1 MIKYSVYFNGELTK
15 IYELDEPVI
24 FIGRL
29 PENNIPISNMGVSRR
44 HVKIELDQYN
54 AYTLTDLNSLNGTL
68 VNGKKVKKVTLCHGD
83 KITIGKHTI
92 IYEDFR
98 QESATHME
106 TIVAEFRPEDLRN
119 MAMAGQVHAVNA
131 AQAIPPRFAPAQPHP
146 AAHAAPPV
154 HVSSAA
160 TVSTPVPPMPTAPV
174 AAPAPVPPMPVAPV
188 APAPVPPMPVA
199 PVVPAPVSHIPVAPA
214 APAPVSHIPVA
225 PAAPAPVSHIPVAP
239 AAPAPIAAAASAAPD
254 IGEND
259 QMAQSGAV
267 LIETSGHI
275 VYKLDRDTISIGS
288 DEGDDVYATGFG
300 VSKGFAVIEHSGGE
314 YHLTLQ
320 KVMSKIKVNGKNIK
334 SHKLEHRDRIEIGSN
349 TFRFMENG

>member
-15 IYELDEPVI
+15 VYELDEPVI

-98 QESATHME
+98 PESAPHME
-106 TIVAEFRPEDLRN
+106 TIVAEFRPEDLQN
-119 MAMAGQVHAVNA
+119 MAMAGQSKAINS
-131 AQAIPPRFAPAQPHP
+131 AQAVPPRLFPSQPQPGAPVAPVPIPPMPA
-146 AAHAAPPV
+146 AAHAPVPPMPAAPAHMPTPSVPAPTISAPTPTPV
-154 HVSSAA
+154 PP
-160 TVSTPVPPMPTAPV
+160 VSTPVPP
-174 AAPAPVPPMPVAPV
+174 
-188 APAPVPPMPVA
+188 
-199 PVVPAPVSHIPVAPA
+199 
-214 APAPVSHIPVA
+214 
-225 PAAPAPVSHIPVAP
+225 
-239 AAPAPIAAAASAAPD
+239 APAPIAAAAVNTAASAAPD
-254 IGEND
+254 IDEGD
-259 QMAQSGAV
+259 TTAQSGAV

-275 VYKLDRDTISIGS
+275 VYKLDRNVISIGS
-288 DEGDDVYATGFG
+288 DEEDDVYATGFG
-300 VSKGFAVIEHSGGE
+300 VSKNFAVIEQHGGE
-314 YHLTLQ
+314 YHLTAQ

>member
-1 MIKYSVYFNGELTK
+1 MIKFSVYFNGELSK
-15 IYELDEPVI
+15 VYELDEPVI

-92 IYEDFR
+92 VYEDFR
-98 QESATHME
+98 PESAQHLE
-106 TIVAEFRPEDLRN
+106 TIVAEFRPEDL
-119 MAMAGQVHAVNA
+119 AVVGQSRAISA
-131 AQAIPPRFAPAQPHP
+131 AQSVPPRLPSSQPPLPAPPPIP
-146 AAHAAPPV
+146 AAPV
-154 HVSSAA
+154 HVS
-160 TVSTPVPPMPTAPV
+160 
-174 AAPAPVPPMPVAPV
+174 
-188 APAPVPPMPVA
+188 
-199 PVVPAPVSHIPVAPA
+199 
-214 APAPVSHIPVA
+214 
-225 PAAPAPVSHIPVAP
+225 
-239 AAPAPIAAAASAAPD
+239 PAPIAPAAAAANAAAPASD
-254 IGEND
+254 ESD
-259 QMAQSGAV
+259 HAAQGGAV

-275 VYKLDRDTISIGS
+275 VYKLDRDILSIGS
-288 DEGDDVYATGFG
+288 DEEDDIYAIGFG
-300 VSKGFAVIEHSGGE
+300 ISRSFAVIEKHDGE
-314 YHLTLQ
+314 YTLTSQ